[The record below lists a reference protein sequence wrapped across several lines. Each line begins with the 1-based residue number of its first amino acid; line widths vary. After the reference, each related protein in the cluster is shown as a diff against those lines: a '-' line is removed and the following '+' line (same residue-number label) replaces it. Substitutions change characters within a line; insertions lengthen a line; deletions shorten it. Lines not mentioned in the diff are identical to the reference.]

1 MKTVLLLCFS
11 LFSILF
17 TSTIFSQTIQWEQL
31 SGPHGGAIYS
41 IVKDNSG
48 NIYANTMWCAGP
60 FKSTDNGESWFSIKN
75 GLTPYSGEFHPLNI
89 NSSGDLFISGAHSTA
104 LICRST
110 NQGISWIPLNNLNTN
125 GGSVICISFDNSDN
139 VFVGTGTGIYKST
152 NNGEDWATLPQFGPV
167 QVDAIAFND
176 SGYIFAGTSYG
187 VYRSTDDG
195 VNWTQL
201 PTGGGTR
208 TVAVAPN
215 GNIFAGCWEN
225 AGILRSTDNGDS
237 WTYVYPQTVSIRSAS
252 TILFDEN
259 DYTYM
264 PTYGNGILFST
275 DFGDSWTELNDG
287 LGYKY
292 VRAIT
297 KNNNR
302 YLFTAGD
309 YGIYKMD
316 VYFAFW
322 YSVGLPIC
330 SVKELLIDPYNNI
343 FAGVWGVNR
352 SYDGGLSWQT
362 INNGLSGF
370 DVRALTIKEDG
381 TIFLGSGIS
390 NWAYPNPCIFRS
402 TDNGNSWVEIENEIQ
417 RHDVEAITVDAVG
430 NVYAGNYYGVYK
442 STNNGDNWV
451 NIGGVGGAKG
461 LEFNSQGDLFLASW
475 GGGVWRLP
483 QGDTVWVNI
492 TGSIYPYV
500 DCIYIGSN
508 DYVYAAKNR
517 SIDNGAT
524 WTSLNIPVNNVFSY
538 TENSVGDLFCGTYN
552 YGGGVFR
559 STDYGETWEAIN
571 TGLPTQDVRCVA
583 ADADDYLYA
592 GPWGYSLFKTTT
604 STVTSVDNEKQIP
617 SSFSLEQN
625 YPNPFNPSTKISWQS
640 PVNSLQTI
648 KVFDVLGK
656 EVETIVD
663 GYYEA
668 GLHSTLYIVNS
679 TLPNGVYFYQL
690 RAGDFV
696 ETKKMLLLK

>member
-41 IVKDNSG
+41 IVKDNNG
-48 NIYANTMWCAGP
+48 NIYANTMWGAGP

-309 YGIYKMD
+309 YGIYKM

-352 SYDGGLSWQT
+352 SYDEGLSWQT

-538 TENSVGDLFCGTYN
+538 NENSVGDLFCGTYN

-583 ADADDYLYA
+583 VDADDYLYA